1 MSRWVWE
8 MLWRWK
14 SLHRLAFLISANIIL
29 LITGCTLLWLL
40 REGGKKIRSGICKM
54 DKNIN
59 YIKFCQSLLLWVGI
73 TWSHFQLKGGQ
84 LMSWWDW
91 CGPSFEPISLSFL
104 RYPGSKGDAPS
115 DCLLLTEFCHEPC
128 SHTEASETK
137 DTMRFYTVESP
148 RLSCWTELVTFQVS
162 LRTRVNV

>member
-1 MSRWVWE
+1 
-8 MLWRWK
+8 MLWRWR

-40 REGGKKIRSGICKM
+40 GEGGKKIRSGICKM

-59 YIKFCQSLLLWVGI
+59 YINFCQSLLLWVGI

-84 LMSWWDW
+84 LTSRGDW
-91 CGPSFEPISLSFL
+91 SCPSFEPISLSFFH
-104 RYPGSKGDAPS
+104 YPGSKGDP
-115 DCLLLTEFCHEPC
+115 LLIVYYLLN
-128 SHTEASETK
+128 SVMNNVHTLKQSETK
-137 DTMRFYTVESP
+137 NTMWFYMVESP
-148 RLSCWTELVTFQVS
+148 KLNCWTELVTFQLA